1 MPINSIARF
10 RDTKTKTSKHTIS
23 QINKLRISLN
33 KENSLALVFVSTGAA
48 VLQRRKGGTKKC
60 EYSNQIKDRRFIKSV
75 CYAKNQNEAVKCD
88 SEFE

>member
-1 MPINSIARF
+1 MQF
-10 RDTKTKTSKHTIS
+10 LDDTNDETSNRTIIKT
-23 QINKLRISLN
+23 NKPRISLN
-33 KENSLALVFVSTGAA
+33 KENRLALVFVSTGAA
-48 VLQRRKGGTKKC
+48 VLERRKRGTKKC

>member
-1 MPINSIARF
+1 MQF
-10 RDTKTKTSKHTIS
+10 LGDTKAKTSNRTII
-23 QINKLRISLN
+23 QIHKLRISLN
-33 KENSLALVFVSTGAA
+33 KENRLALVFVSTGAA
-48 VLQRRKGGTKKC
+48 VLQRRKRGTKKC